1 MVIFVLWWF
10 EVKEKANVKDI
21 QEIYKNGYGAIAT
34 LYTDGTVACSGGG
47 DCGNVK
53 HLLNNVKSIVSTNYG
68 AFAALKGD
76 GSVVCWGNRDYGGN
90 AGEKQQNLMDVFHL
104 VATER
109 AFAVQR
115 KDGKEI
121 VWGDDKNF
129 DVAITKLREIV
140 TFFIFIPKKNKHVR
154 IHGKK
159 P

>member
-1 MVIFVLWWF
+1 M
-10 EVKEKANVKDI
+10 
-21 QEIYKNGYGAIAT
+21 
-34 LYTDGTVACSGGG
+34 
-47 DCGNVK
+47 
-53 HLLNNVKSIVSTNYG
+53 NNVKSIVSTVS

-104 VATER
+104 VAAER
-109 AFAVQR
+109 AFAAQR